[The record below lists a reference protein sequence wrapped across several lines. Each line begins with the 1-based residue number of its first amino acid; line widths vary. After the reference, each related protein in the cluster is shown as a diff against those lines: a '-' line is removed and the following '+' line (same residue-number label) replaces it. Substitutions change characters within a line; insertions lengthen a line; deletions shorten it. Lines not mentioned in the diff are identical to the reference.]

1 MKVIE
6 CIEQGGGGEVVSVD
20 PTVMLWDE
28 DRERC
33 ECTQTDK
40 LGFVGLNSK
49 YEILSRFQ
57 TKQIQYY
64 HVLPKLKRKW
74 SGKRVV

>member
-1 MKVIE
+1 M
-6 CIEQGGGGEVVSVD
+6 SVD
-20 PTVMLWDE
+20 PSVMLSDE

-57 TKQIQYY
+57 TKQIQY

-74 SGKRVV
+74 SRKRVV